1 MPVIITWLLT
11 TFGQVAVNFAL
22 GLVREALARKDLT
35 DKVKL
40 EIANEM
46 LTLANA
52 ALAWKADAAVS
63 ASGGGDL
70 GVLPG
75 GGTVPLPG
83 GGAPP
88 PHGTG

>member
-1 MPVIITWLLT
+1 MPLLVTWLLT

-70 GVLPG
+70 LVQPG
-75 GGTVPLPG
+75 GGQVPLPRTDTP
-83 GGAPP
+83 AQPS
-88 PHGTG
+88 H